1 MVLISLVL
9 VFLSYWYF
17 SSWYFSYRVRY
28 RLIAF
33 VSAFSR
39 SMKTPN
45 PNPDIPGRGDNK
57 QTSVEIDQSSIV
69 SFIGCANCRKILVAD
84 HAGGIHD
91 VIAMIKI
98 VPGGDANSRGGPIQ
112 INRVTRTKSLRRP
125 KHYLR

>member
-9 VFLSYWYF
+9 VFLSY
-17 SSWYFSYRVRY
+17 WYFSYRVRY

-57 QTSVEIDQSSIV
+57 QTSVEINQSSIV
-69 SFIGCANCRKILVAD
+69 SFIECANCRKILVAD

-98 VPGGDANSRGGPIQ
+98 VPGGGANSRGGPIQ
-112 INRVTRTKSLRRP
+112 INRVTRTKFLRRP